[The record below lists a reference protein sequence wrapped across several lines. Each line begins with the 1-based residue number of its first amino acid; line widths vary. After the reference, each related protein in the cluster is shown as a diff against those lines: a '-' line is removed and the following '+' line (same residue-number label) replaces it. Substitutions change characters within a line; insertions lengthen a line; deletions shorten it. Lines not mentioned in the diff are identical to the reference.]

1 MSSNNNYT
9 IINLNKTIVEYHN
22 HNPYIFCVLDQV
34 FVAISIQLPTSF
46 CNGAESINEC
56 RRNKNGGSVRAT
68 AVKWASVWQYSS
80 MPTSSYA
87 AANLNKCLYCEL
99 LR

>member
-1 MSSNNNYT
+1 MT
-9 IINLNKTIVEYHN
+9 IEGSQDLIVEYHN
-22 HNPYIFCVLDQV
+22 HNPYIFCVLNRV

-46 CNGAESINEC
+46 CNGAESIKEC
-56 RRNKNGGSVRAT
+56 RRNKTGSSVRAT

-80 MPTSSYA
+80 MPPSSYA